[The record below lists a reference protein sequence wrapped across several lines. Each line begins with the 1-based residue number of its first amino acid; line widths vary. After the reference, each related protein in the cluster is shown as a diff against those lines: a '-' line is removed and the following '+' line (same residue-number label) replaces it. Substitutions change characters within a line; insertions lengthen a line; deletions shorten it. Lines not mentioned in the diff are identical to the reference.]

1 MSGDLLKQE
10 IATLKTKLREKID
23 SLPTHVRQNFTR
35 PFQELI
41 GTTNDSIT
49 RMETMLDD
57 IDRRYNDFD
66 YASASQEENSQHERQ
81 ILLDFNEL
89 RREVPRLNRV
99 VNKII
104 KIIHKYQSQQENVDP
119 TAYESG
125 LPVGSGFGNY
135 VVPEALRP
143 GTTMSLQ
150 RRFF

>member
-1 MSGDLLKQE
+1 
-10 IATLKTKLREKID
+10 
-23 SLPTHVRQNFTR
+23 
-35 PFQELI
+35 
-41 GTTNDSIT
+41 
-49 RMETMLDD
+49 METMLDD

-99 VNKII
+99 VSKII
-104 KIIHKYQSQQENVDP
+104 TIIHKYQSQQENVDP
-119 TAYESG
+119 TAYEAG

-135 VVPEALRP
+135 VVSDALNP
-143 GTTMSLQ
+143 STIIPLQ